1 MVFDPLYYHV
11 LRGSISPF
19 SFFQPPKSFCVTL
32 MVIILV
38 KKTTSSILRVNVTS
52 QSDFPVKVK
61 GHTEIGRKMDTDT
74 DKQYFH

>member
-1 MVFDPLYYHV
+1 
-11 LRGSISPF
+11 
-19 SFFQPPKSFCVTL
+19 
-32 MVIILV
+32 MVIVLV

-74 DKQYFH
+74 DKQYFHRHHSKIWSGTKMG